1 MVVSAGLSGEGPQ
14 VWHPSNWWALTR
26 LAEAPAGSIEL
37 SRVRRPAGARAELED
52 KMSRLASGE
61 LVNETFTKL
70 YFHIVFSTRNR
81 RPLIKESWRARLHEY
96 VGGTLR
102 GLGAH
107 SVIVGGVADHV
118 HILVGLRPTHR
129 LADVSE
135 K

>member
-1 MVVSAGLSGEGPQ
+1 
-14 VWHPSNWWALTR
+14 
-26 LAEAPAGSIEL
+26 
-37 SRVRRPAGARAELED
+37 
-52 KMSRLASGE
+52 MSRLASGE

-129 LADVSE
+129 LADVMREVKHESSRWVKE
-135 K
+135 VFGGSFGWQTGYSAFTVSPLACERVKAYIADQPNHHPILP